1 MYFNIFN
8 KMIIKTPNYTKNFL
22 LLKKGGLRL
31 FEQNKRNKNSSYNFP
46 SQKLAISTYN
56 NSKEKNQEEDNKNKE
71 KNKNILK
78 TYSTKSKAKYNLKI
92 FPKLNEYKKLLF
104 LKNIVSSEKN
114 YLLEDYMKH
123 KEINLMKNNNIKTIY
138 DAKKTFFCD
147 DKINDNRTSY
157 YYQEELFDRNKKFPL
172 MIKDI
177 QSNYIL
183 LKNKKMKN
191 YKDYYLLKKK
201 EIEKNNFKD
210 FNEKLGIRNIFI
222 KSDKI
227 MNKNKTFLNNNLN
240 FLSFSNYFK
249 TYSQMGG
256 FNLKRQLTIK

>member
-1 MYFNIFN
+1 
-8 KMIIKTPNYTKNFL
+8 MIIKTPNYTKNFL
-22 LLKKGGLRL
+22 LLKKGGFRL
-31 FEQNKRNKNSSYNFP
+31 FEQNKNNKNSSYNFP
-46 SQKLAISTYN
+46 SQKLTISTYN
-56 NSKEKNQEEDNKNKE
+56 NSKEKNQEEDINNKE

-78 TYSTKSKAKYNLKI
+78 TYSTKSKTKYKPKI
-92 FPKLNEYKKLLF
+92 YPKLNEYKKLLF

-114 YLLEDYMKH
+114 YY
-123 KEINLMKNNNIKTIY
+123 LMKNNNIKTIY

-183 LKNKKMKN
+183 LKNKKMKK

-249 TYSQMGG
+249 TYPQMGG
-256 FNLKRQLTIK
+256 FNLKRQFTIK